1 MWKRWRRRR
10 LDNSPFPD
18 TWRQILARRAPFYHA
33 LHETYRSRLDQL
45 VRYFM
50 AEKSFEGCGGLRL
63 TEERRLLIAA
73 SACVPVLGG
82 ISDIYPGLRAIL
94 VYPEVYAARYSDI
107 GEDGVV
113 TEGVESR
120 SGESWEQGVV
130 VLAWQEV
137 RNDLRAPADGANI
150 VYHECAH
157 QLDHEWGLTFSG
169 GWDPVRNPGKSPP
182 GRLSA
187 ADTMASAYNRFLRGL
202 DTRRPTPF
210 DTYAAT
216 NLQEFFAVM
225 SEYWFERPTLLQRH
239 YPELCEVLSV
249 FYNLPTGLL
258 KGAQP
263 VSTSDSP

>member
-1 MWKRWRRRR
+1 MWKRWRRKR
-10 LDNSPFPD
+10 LDTTPFPD
-18 TWRQILARRAPFYHA
+18 TWKQILERRAPFYKA
-33 LHETYRSRLDQL
+33 LHETYRSRLEHL
-45 VRYFM
+45 IRYFM
-50 AEKSFEGCGGLRL
+50 AEKSFEGCGGFRL
-63 TEERRLLIAA
+63 TEEHCLLIAA

-94 VYPEVYAARYSDI
+94 VYPEVYAAPYSDMS
-107 GEDGVV
+107 EDGVV

-137 RNDLRAPADGANI
+137 RNDLRSPADGVNI

-157 QLDHEWGLTFSG
+157 QLDHEWGVTFSG
-169 GWDPVRNPGKSPP
+169 GWDPD
-182 GRLSA
+182 RLSGLSSQKKYSA
-187 ADTMASAYNRFLRGL
+187 SDTITLAYNRFIHGL
-202 DTRRPTPF
+202 TTRRPPPF

-225 SEYWFERPTLLQRH
+225 SEYWFERPSLLHRH
-239 YPELCEVLSV
+239 YPELCEVLAG
-249 FYNLPTGLL
+249 FYHLPTGLL

>member
-1 MWKRWRRRR
+1 MWKRWRRKR
-10 LDNSPFPD
+10 LDNTPFPES
-18 TWRQILARRAPFYHA
+18 WKHILARRAPFYNA
-33 LHETYRSRLDQL
+33 LHETYRRRLEKL
-45 VRYFM
+45 IRYFM
-50 AEKSFEGCGGLRL
+50 AEKSFEGCGGFRL
-63 TEERRLLIAA
+63 TEERCLLIAA

-82 ISDIYPGLRAIL
+82 ISDIYPGLRAVL
-94 VYPEVYAARYSDI
+94 VYPEAYAARYSDT
-107 GEDGVV
+107 GDDGVV

-137 RNDLRAPADGANI
+137 RHDLRFPADGANI

-157 QLDHEWGLTFSG
+157 QLDHEWGFSFSG
-169 GWDPVRNPGKSPP
+169 GWDPARLA
-182 GRLSA
+182 GRSLQDPRYA
-187 ADTMASAYNRFLRGL
+187 AAVMVTVYEQFMQGL
-202 DTRRPTPF
+202 DSNRPTPF

-225 SEYWFERPTLLQRH
+225 SEYWFERPSLLQRH
-239 YPELCEVLSV
+239 YPELCDIFTV